1 MVEIRPTKIMEFTND
16 SLFTV
21 DVRFERGKC
30 RGKCRGSRKLHGELG
45 RSVDI
50 VFRPLTYVIFA
61 FVVASCISVR

>member
-1 MVEIRPTKIMEFTND
+1 MVEIRSTKIMEFTND
-16 SLFTV
+16 ALFTV
-21 DVRFERGKC
+21 DVGFE

-61 FVVASCISVR
+61 FVVASCISMR